1 MGLYR
6 LVVFIVIQIVAT
18 STLKSPTPLSE
29 INKETRALLNI
40 LQSKDA
46 HLSDFLSKTPILLKM
61 NWPSPVFL
69 FEPTSLLITV
79 PMSKSEFVLKYI
91 SLVSPDFSIKQL
103 PKLKQKYMSPVKL
116 DILFTPTAIGIRS
129 DYLVL
134 CTETETLIYYLQG
147 IGEESGFNL
156 QTVYLEYIQGTY
168 GVFDLNIEN
177 PFNDPLEI
185 ISLKVQDKDVSVE
198 KKNMPVL
205 GHSKGEICTLRAY
218 FSQQGEYKTS
228 LEIQLH
234 ANKFILPIHVKVLNQ
249 GLNVP
254 KTINFG
260 ILNTQDRKYYMDII
274 VKNLSKNSFKIQSM
288 KSMSSVFEVSFDNKM
303 VPVHSDKFIIGK
315 VRFHMKNEG
324 FYTGAIELRSNDKIY
339 IIECTATATLSIL
352 ELSAVP
358 LVYNPYSHMVYN
370 VPITNYLAHDL
381 HVKSIQTFTGALN
394 ISNPERLFSN
404 EESKVKV
411 MVLAKQSSYQ
421 LVKFHTNIGLIQ
433 SYIRI
438 EDPTLSFAHLAKGVY
453 ENIYGPLELGYISYE
468 NSITVKLSI
477 KNTNKFDVVIDLIES
492 IPHSKIEMPKRNT
505 IYAQDSLE
513 FAIVI
518 KGDRSLFNPVIFH
531 TSIGSFFITA
541 HLVAVPGYGKVKSI
555 YFGDVVPGVFKEQ
568 LIYFTN
574 NFPVP
579 VHIQSISSSVDSMTF
594 ESTKELVQPDKEQV
608 IGKVKILYSKKN
620 EIVIDWNKYM
630 TYGEARTWNQLQRIW
645 EDGEKVGNIVV
656 TTDVSGK
663 IEAPVFIGFKK
674 PQMQIDIWPNFDYCS
689 VDETCTSY
697 LKVYNPL
704 QVPIMTQ
711 LLAAPDFL
719 QTELKKFDC
728 SSQYLHQNYVDDEF
742 ENVSNE
748 YDGGL
753 KRRECTIK
761 STEEIPLIKHATEKH
776 PRRSSES
783 NLHDQ
788 SLLEKI
794 LSALKPNDNA
804 SFLLKSQSE
813 GWKSSQSTQ
822 NTWQTSQSYFIGG
835 KNTILIPPKT
845 SKVIGPIYFQPLS
858 QGLHNL
864 SFILRNNYTLIET
877 MNIHTNVAYSKLAF
891 MKRTIYFYNGKE
903 YVIHKTS
910 LRKEQYKL
918 IFDISSDEISK
929 FLTGGSSIVS
939 PIFVRSFEL
948 QNVGNIDAEIQGI
961 SFEGGICEFEGYI
974 LIECNR
980 SFILGSQEGISV
992 QMHYNPAK
1000 SFVNRNVELQVV
1012 TSTGRF
1018 SIAVESKLPEDFN
1031 LDVFVASCGDET
1043 LTATIACI
1051 IAVLVLLVK
1060 YDQFDK
1066 KIHYRSKSIKDYP
1079 EITFGIFF
1087 CKKYSQPIFFAQA
1100 QEIPA
1105 APIETEKS
1113 EEIIETVGVIQTL
1126 KSRKKT
1132 KIRRNLANTI
1142 IENAENLKAHK
1153 HVVQVPEVIATN
1165 KLLIEKRTGKASVN
1179 SPPVCPSPV
1188 NEKILVFENPMK
1200 KVRAV
1205 SDDPAPKPKE
1215 SSESLSVEPEE
1226 DFFIDSYK
1234 KSSLLFGF
1242 SSDQESTS
1250 LAELTED

>member
-18 STLKSPTPLSE
+18 STLKSPTPSSE

-46 HLSDFLSKTPILLKM
+46 HLSDYLSKTPILLKM

-69 FEPTSLLITV
+69 FEPTSMLLTV
-79 PMSKSEFVLKYI
+79 PMSKSETVLKYI

-156 QTVYLEYIQGTY
+156 QTVNIEYIQGTY
-168 GVFDLNIEN
+168 GVFDLIIDN
-177 PFNDPLEI
+177 PFNDLLEV

-198 KKNMPVL
+198 KKSMPIL

-228 LEIQLH
+228 LEIQFH
-234 ANKFILPIHVKVLNQ
+234 ANKFILPIYVKVLNQ

-254 KTINFG
+254 KTISFS
-260 ILNTQDRKYYMDII
+260 ILNTYDRKYYMDII
-274 VKNLSKNSFKIQSM
+274 VKNPSKNSFKIQSL
-288 KSMSSVFEVSFDNKM
+288 KSMSSVFEVSFDNKI
-303 VPVHSDKFIIGK
+303 VPAHSDKFIIGK

-339 IIECTATATLSIL
+339 IIECTATSTLSIL
-352 ELSAVP
+352 EISAVP
-358 LVYNPYSHMVYN
+358 LVYNPYNHMIYN
-370 VPITNYLAHDL
+370 VPVTNYLGHDL
-381 HVKSIQTFTGALN
+381 HIKNIQTFTGALN
-394 ISNPERLFSN
+394 ISNPEKLFSN

-411 MVLAKQSSYQ
+411 MVLGKQSSYQ
-421 LVKFHTNIGLIQ
+421 LVKFHTNIGIIQ

-438 EDPTLSFAHLAKGVY
+438 EDPVLSFAHLVKGVY

-468 NSITVKLSI
+468 SSITVKLSI
-477 KNTNKFDVVIDLIES
+477 KNSNRFDVVIDLIES

-541 HLVAVPGYGKVKSI
+541 HLSAVPGYGKVKSI
-555 YFGDVVPGVFKEQ
+555 YFGEVVPGTTKEQ

-579 VHIQSISSSVDSMTF
+579 VHIQSISSPVDSLTF
-594 ESTKELVQPDKEQV
+594 ETTKELVLPDKEQV

-620 EIVIDWNKYM
+620 EIIIDWNKYL

-645 EDGEKVGNIVV
+645 EDGEKVGSIVV
-656 TTDVSGK
+656 TTDVAGK
-663 IEAPVFIGFKK
+663 IEVPVFIGFKK
-674 PQMQIDIWPNFDYCS
+674 PQMEIDIWPNFDYCS
-689 VDETCTSY
+689 IDETCTSY

-704 QVPIMTQ
+704 QVPIMAQ

-742 ENVSNE
+742 ENVNNE
-748 YDGGL
+748 YDTGL
-753 KRRECTIK
+753 KRRECIIK
-761 STEEIPLIKHATEKH
+761 PTEEIPLIKHATEKR
-776 PRRSSES
+776 PRRSQEL
-783 NLHDQ
+783 NLQDQ

-794 LSALKPNDNA
+794 LSVINPKDDVSYSN
-804 SFLLKSQSE
+804 LLKTQNE
-813 GWKSSQSTQ
+813 EFKSSQ
-822 NTWQTSQSYFIGG
+822 NTWQASQSYFIGG

-903 YVIHKTS
+903 YVVHKTS
-910 LRKEQYKL
+910 LRKEQHKL
-918 IFDISSDEISK
+918 IFDITSDEMSK
-929 FLTGGSSIVS
+929 FLTGGPSIIS

-961 SFEGGICEFEGYI
+961 SFEGDVCEFEGYI

-992 QMHYNPAK
+992 QMYYNPAK
-1000 SFVNRNVELQVV
+1000 SFANRNAELQVF

-1018 SIAVESKLPEDFN
+1018 SITVESKLPEDFN
-1031 LDVFVASCGDET
+1031 LNVFAASCGDEA
-1043 LTATIACI
+1043 LIATIACI
-1051 IAVLVLLVK
+1051 IVVLVLLIK

-1066 KIHYRSKSIKDYP
+1066 KIHYRSKSTKDYP
-1079 EITFGIFF
+1079 EITFGVFF
-1087 CKKYSQPIFFAQA
+1087 CKKYSQPIFFAQT
-1100 QEIPA
+1100 QEIPTV
-1105 APIETEKS
+1105 PIETEKT
-1113 EEIIETVGVIQTL
+1113 EETTEIVGIIQPP

-1142 IENAENLKAHK
+1142 IENAENLKTQK
-1153 HVVQVPEVIATN
+1153 HMVQVPEIIATN
-1165 KLLIEKRTGKASVN
+1165 KLLMEKRIGKPSVN
-1179 SPPVCPSPV
+1179 SPLVCPSPV
-1188 NEKILVFENPMK
+1188 NEKNSTFENPMK

-1242 SSDQESTS
+1242 SSDQESAS